1 MMMNNSMR
9 FAATNAGY
17 TAGGFRYAILAL
29 SLFGALAASQTASA
43 TTYNFTIPTG
53 TQVNPDPNSLIG
65 ALSAAIVNDGFGDT
79 PSSFAFYD
87 IYIRPQVT
95 SDGCLV
101 STNGCGAS
109 DPHGNNMAPV
119 VAGNTFNVM
128 TDYSMVGGSAT
139 APVPGCI
146 SPITYA
152 GFPNPCTSTYDA
164 APNTTEPVKGGASA
178 HFVFDSGDNA
188 VALVTTNTNANN
200 RSYAAGGNNPFP
212 AGAVTEIMPSGATFN
227 FTLKTSEYT
236 GFQTPKIT
244 FEVYALAVQYQ
255 TSSANSLAAKN
266 IAFYGDFDAVGSAPE
281 PYTLFIAGGGL
292 CLLGLIRRRRKVKP

>member
-1 MMMNNSMR
+1 MR
-9 FAATNAGY
+9 FAAPNAGH
-17 TAGGFRYAILAL
+17 TVVCSRYAILLL
-29 SLFGALAASQTASA
+29 SLFCALAASQTASA

-53 TQVNPDPNSLIG
+53 TQLNPDPNSIIG
-65 ALSAAIVNDGFGDT
+65 ALSAAILNDGFGDT

-101 STNGCGAS
+101 STDGCGAS
-109 DPHGNNMAPV
+109 DPHGKNMATV
-119 VAGNTFNVM
+119 VAGNTFNLI
-128 TDYSMVGGSAT
+128 TDYSMVAGSVT

-146 SPITYA
+146 SPITYP
-152 GFPNPCTSTYDA
+152 GFPNPCTSKYDA
-164 APNTTEPVKGGASA
+164 TANVTEPVKGGAAA

-200 RSYAAGGNNPFP
+200 RSYAAGGNDPFP
-212 AGAVTEIMPSGATFN
+212 AGAVTEIMPSGANFN
-227 FTLKTSEYT
+227 FTLKTSEYS

-244 FEVYALAVQYQ
+244 FEIYALAVQYQ
-255 TSSANSLAAKN
+255 TSSATSLAAKN

-292 CLLGLIRRRRKVKP
+292 CLLGLVRRRRNAKP